1 MKGATIPLRCPAC
14 RGVLEVPVDWEPPAG
29 AAGRGRRSSQQE
41 GLRCPHCGRRFP
53 VVGGVLDL
61 RPGAAARRGRW
72 RLEDFERAYRE
83 AGLYR
88 DRRDWARRS
97 GIPPEVEEFRHPYI
111 KGWLID
117 QLTPEPGQSL
127 LDVGCGSGFLLF
139 DIRERHPGLRL
150 CGVDVSPAHLAS
162 LLRRKRDDGVPDI
175 LALAADGEDLP
186 FPDATFDWVTTS
198 EVLEHVHRPERAL
211 REMYRVLKP
220 GGTLLVT
227 TPNRAAVLL
236 WQAVFFLPRAV
247 RRLFRRRRP
256 EARGAYDE
264 PLSAPRL
271 RSALERAGFVV
282 EEFRPV
288 VFLPHESY
296 FQFFPRWLVRWWL
309 WRARFIERHLRW
321 LCGWQ
326 GLHHVVRARKAD
338 PPRQPRRK
346 PKRVLYVIDDLM
358 PGGAERVLVDVA
370 LRLPR
375 DRFEVSVLTLF
386 GEGPLAEELRREG
399 LSVACLG
406 LSRRNPLS
414 KAAFLWWYLRRIRPA
429 IVHLF
434 RIGARVF
441 AGPVAWAAG
450 VPRRIGRWDNFPKD
464 EPPSWRLLD
473 RVSARFLTGAEA
485 CSEAVARALR
495 RDFLPPRLRPAV
507 TRNGTPLRSLPPG
520 ARRRARRLLGV
531 GTRELVVGTVANL
544 HWRKGYPC
552 LLRAAALVR
561 DEEPRFRLFC
571 IGAGPKES
579 LEDLARQLG
588 LEAAVKF
595 LGRRLDVP
603 QLLPGFDVFVLA
615 SVTEPFGVV
624 LAEAMAA
631 GLPCVATRVG
641 GIPEVV
647 AEGETGLLVP
657 AGDPEALAQAVLRL
671 LRDPGLRRR
680 MGRAGRRRVR
690 EHFSIERMT
699 ADVER
704 MYEALLG
711 GAATAGVEPPARPRP
726 EAAGGAGDLADHSGE
741 PPGEPLGPPETVTPC
756 IRRYRG
762 RRCGHPPRISV
773 LIPSLDGYRG
783 GNVPRLLG
791 DLARQTEQDF
801 EVLVV
806 IGVRPNGRA
815 RNVGAR
821 EARGRYLVSIDDDVR
836 LGDERVLENLIRPF
850 EERRDV
856 GLVGASQLLP
866 AEASAFEVRAARE
879 LPRARFPVQ
888 EHLVDTDQVS
898 HLCLAM
904 PRELYWRLG
913 GENEVIPSGTDP
925 DLRRR
930 VRQAGL
936 RVVVAP
942 RTWAFH
948 PGPRSL
954 AELLRTSYRK
964 ARDSRWVSRH
974 YPELAIDLS
983 AGPDRGGPRRRSSSA
998 RAGRLLVQVAG
1009 ALLEARLLFV
1019 AGRLAWA
1026 AGWLHEHFRPRER
1039 GDG

>member
-1 MKGATIPLRCPAC
+1 MDWGPRPLPTAGAPGMPRGGPA
-14 RGVLEVPVDWEPPAG
+14 EPPAG
-29 AAGRGRRSSQQE
+29 AESQGQQSCQGE
-41 GLRCPHCGRRFP
+41 ELRCPHCGRRFP
-53 VVGGVLDL
+53 VAAGVLDL
-61 RPGAAARRGRW
+61 RPDAGRERGRW

-83 AGLYR
+83 VGLYR

-97 GIPPEVEEFRHPYI
+97 GIPPEVEEFRHRRL

-117 QLTPEPGQSL
+117 QLAPRPGQAL

-139 DIRERHPGLRL
+139 DIRERHSGLRL
-150 CGVDVSPAHLAS
+150 CGVDVSLAHLAS
-162 LLRRKRDDGVPDI
+162 LTRRKRDDQVPDI
-175 LALAADGEDLP
+175 LTLAADAEQLP
-186 FPDATFDWVTTS
+186 FPEAAFDWVTSS
-198 EVLEHVHRPERAL
+198 EVLEHVHRPDRAL
-211 REMYRVLKP
+211 REMHRVLKP

-236 WQAVFFLPRAV
+236 WRAVFFLPRAL

-264 PLSAPRL
+264 PLSGPRL
-271 RSALERAGFVV
+271 RAALAEAGLVV

-309 WRARFIERHLRW
+309 WRARFVEGHLRGV
-321 LCGWQ
+321 CGWQ

-338 PPRQPRRK
+338 PPGPRGRRRR
-346 PKRVLYVIDDLM
+346 RVLYVIDDLM

-370 LRLPR
+370 VRLPAER
-375 DRFEVSVLTLF
+375 YEVSVLTLF
-386 GEGPLAEELRREG
+386 GEGPLAEELRQRG
-399 LSVACLG
+399 LTVACLG
-406 LSRRNPLS
+406 LSRRNPLA
-414 KAAFLWWYLRRIRPA
+414 KAPLLWWYLRRSRPA

-450 VPRRIGRWDNFPKD
+450 VPHVIGRWDNLPQD
-464 EPPSWRLLD
+464 EPPFWRRLD
-473 RVSARFLTGAEA
+473 RLSSRFITEAET
-485 CSEAVARALR
+485 CSQAVARALR
-495 RDFLPPRLRPAV
+495 RGFLPPRLRPTV
-507 TRNGTPLRSLPPG
+507 VRNATPLRSLPPG

-531 GTRELVVGTVANL
+531 GPQELVAGTVANL
-544 HWRKGYPC
+544 HWRKGYSY

-561 DEEPRFRLFC
+561 EQEPRFRLFC
-571 IGAGPKES
+571 IGAGPERS
-579 LEDLARQLG
+579 ELEELTRRLDLEG
-588 LEAAVKF
+588 AVKF

-603 QLLPGFDVFVLA
+603 RLLPGFDLFVLA
-615 SVTEPFGVV
+615 SVTEPFGLV
-624 LAEAMAA
+624 LAEAQAV

-641 GIPEVV
+641 GVPEVV

-657 AGDPEALAQAVLRL
+657 ARDPEALAQAVLGL

-680 MGRAGRRRVR
+680 MGRAARRRVR
-690 EHFSIERMT
+690 EHFSIERMV
-699 ADVER
+699 ADVEGVYAALLR
-704 MYEALLG
+704 GGALGVTEEDRRAPGRPGATGTEGGPEALG
-711 GAATAGVEPPARPRP
+711 PA
-726 EAAGGAGDLADHSGE
+726 EVLSGQ
-741 PPGEPLGPPETVTPC
+741 V
-756 IRRYRG
+756 RRYRG
-762 RRCGHPPRISV
+762 RRCGELPRVSV
-773 LIPSLDGYRG
+773 LIPSLDGYRD

-806 IGVRPNGRA
+806 VGVRPNGRA

-836 LGDERVLENLIRPF
+836 LGDERVLENLVRPF
-850 EERRDV
+850 EEHRDV

-866 AEASAFEVRAARE
+866 PGASAFEVRAAAE

-888 EHLVDTDQVS
+888 ERLVDTDQVS
-898 HLCLAM
+898 HLCLAI

-930 VRQAGL
+930 VRRAGL

-942 RTWAFH
+942 RSWAYH
-948 PGPRSL
+948 PGPRNL
-954 AELLRTSYRK
+954 TELLRTSYRK
-964 ARDSRWVSRH
+964 ARDSRWVSRR

-983 AGPDRGGPRRRSSSA
+983 AGAGRRAPPRRSTA
-998 RAGRLLVQVAG
+998 TRAGRLLVQVGAG
-1009 ALLEARLLFV
+1009 LVGARLLL
-1019 AGRLAWA
+1019 ATARLAWV

-1039 GDG
+1039 VDG